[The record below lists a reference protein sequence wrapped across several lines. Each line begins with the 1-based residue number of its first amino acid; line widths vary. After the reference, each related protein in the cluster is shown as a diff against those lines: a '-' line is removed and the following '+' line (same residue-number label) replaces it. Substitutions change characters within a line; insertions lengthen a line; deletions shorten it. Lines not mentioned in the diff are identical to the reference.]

1 MYVFAVHV
9 GSKQYSGLF
18 QIILDLIKNDFLLL
32 RFAFLN
38 SGFLTDFF
46 YEFQT
51 IYGKNIK
58 RTFQITRYIVNSLK
72 SYFYAFLLFRD
83 FKSKPVMGK
92 KLCQVWPLVKL
103 LKVIS
108 KEQFLNSPGEIWTCQ
123 IVQNFRNFK
132 LFMQISAKE

>member
-46 YEFQT
+46 MNFRQFMEK
-51 IYGKNIK
+51 I
-58 RTFQITRYIVNSLK
+58 LK
-72 SYFYAFLLFRD
+72 ELF
-83 FKSKPVMGK
+83 
-92 KLCQVWPLVKL
+92 KL
-103 LKVIS
+103 LGI
-108 KEQFLNSPGEIWTCQ
+108 
-123 IVQNFRNFK
+123 
-132 LFMQISAKE
+132 